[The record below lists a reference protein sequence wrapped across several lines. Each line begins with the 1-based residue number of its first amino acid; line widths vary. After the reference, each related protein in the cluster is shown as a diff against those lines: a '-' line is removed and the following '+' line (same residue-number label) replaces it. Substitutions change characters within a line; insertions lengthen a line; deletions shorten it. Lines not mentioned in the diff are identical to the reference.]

1 MRLPSYGLPVL
12 CICFFVKLVSLCE
25 VHETCQNKVLRTRE
39 SFATLTGTG
48 HSKLSILSI
57 FSHPHI
63 YPGLLDY
70 IFPLL
75 ELKRDA
81 GQPVTMQCI
90 FFHKVKVNCDIL
102 PWVNDGIFKI
112 CFVYDLLYNYYI
124 LIDLENFKNKLFL
137 IWCIWIIAF

>member
-81 GQPVTMQCI
+81 GQPVTM
-90 FFHKVKVNCDIL
+90 HCDIL

-124 LIDLENFKNKLFL
+124 LIDLENFKKKLFL